1 MLTRA
6 ILFKTIKL
14 KGGSNM
20 HKRVVAII
28 LILALVCLNV
38 PTNVISLA
46 LVNNENKDDYVIVSQ
61 NNVID
66 KIDSGLIDNINQ
78 EIIVPTD
85 NTLSISLSENQVER
99 IKKANEEVIIEKD
112 ILLTA
117 DTLGTEDVDEILDNV
132 LGGSTTSEEEYPSN
146 IKMVNGDLPETVF
159 EALETVKIGILDSGV
174 SYNDELNIA
183 QHVSLIPNMPHDN
196 AGASYDISGH
206 GTSIAGV
213 IGSKIDDKGII
224 GIYPNVEIYAIQVMN
239 NDNTVPL
246 SRVVEG
252 INWAIENDIDV
263 LNMSF
268 GTSVNSEI
276 LHNAIKE
283 AYNNNMLMVAAA
295 GNTSNTTQYP
305 AKYPEVLSVGA
316 VNGDCEV
323 SSFSASDE
331 FVDIYAPGE
340 GVVTTGIF
348 NGYMAVDGTSVAAP
362 HVTAAAAVL
371 FAKDK
376 TRSNDYIMQLIK
388 STANTTNNVHVLDIE
403 NSLDCYDNFEYVPSI
418 NYEIEDEYNNY
429 STDIISEYDSDSIA
443 VGSWSKTDHKTL
455 INNNSS
461 ANSISTNNIKLMAA
475 ASSMADE
482 IYGTSYTNSSSDTT
496 FMYKFYPLH
505 AYGYTSSASSNTLV
519 SYNSNFLADTKYLY
533 RLARY
538 YLNSDSVTS
547 ANTQSN
553 IDEVTKAGANYSIL
567 QKVVFSS
574 TAIYTNPQVNYG
586 DSRGTV
592 ENVAVKGIVKMN
604 IVEGISEDTV
614 EERAFKILGL
624 AIHLAGDAYA
634 HRVRVPVSSTESGG
648 CFYTKPSDG
657 GFNKSHTVTYNQTNV
672 NKWLKEK
679 HLNDAQC
686 RCFECFKKAVASAH
700 VEFRDIKAYNDKD
713 IKNYEDLSNF
723 YTKRYSIATKHAT
736 NRLIS
741 RFVANQDFTLFV
753 FLPSDTDYKLKLNYL
768 RGYIDDTGMNWDG
781 LEQSTRDRVLA
792 LSTGSLI

>member
-1 MLTRA
+1 MNKKFL
-6 ILFKTIKL
+6 
-14 KGGSNM
+14 
-20 HKRVVAII
+20 AII
-28 LILALVCLNV
+28 LTLTLVCLNA
-38 PTNVISLA
+38 PTKSIALA
-46 LVNNENKDDYVIVSQ
+46 LDGNENNEDYVIVSQ
-61 NNVID
+61 NDVID
-66 KIDSGLIDNINQ
+66 KINGALIDNINHD
-78 EIIVPTD
+78 IITPTD
-85 NTLSISLSENQVER
+85 NTISISLSENQAKSIDKTYED
-99 IKKANEEVIIEKD
+99 VIIEKD

-117 DTLGTEDVDEILDNV
+117 DTLGTEDIDEILDNV

-146 IKMVNGDLPETVF
+146 IKMVNGDLPQTVF
-159 EALETVKIGILDSGV
+159 ENLETVKIGILDSGV

-183 QHVSLIPNMPHDN
+183 QHISLIPNMTHDN
-196 AGASYDISGH
+196 AGAFYDVSGH
-206 GTSIAGV
+206 GTNVAGV
-213 IGSKIDDKGII
+213 IGSKIDNKGII

-239 NDNTVPL
+239 TDNTIPL

-283 AYNNNMLMVAAA
+283 AYNSNMLMVAAA

-316 VNGDCEV
+316 VNGECEV

-331 FVDIYAPGE
+331 YVDIYAPGE

-348 NGYMAVDGTSVAAP
+348 NGYMAVEGTSVAAP

-371 FAKDK
+371 LGKNK
-376 TRSNDYIMQLIK
+376 TQSNDYIMQLIK
-388 STANTTNNVHVLDIE
+388 STANNTNNVNVLDIE
-403 NSLDCYDNFEYVPSI
+403 NSLNCYDDFEYIPSI
-418 NYEIEDEYNNY
+418 NHEIDDEYNNY

-443 VGSWSKTDHKTL
+443 VGCWSKADHKSL
-455 INNNSS
+455 IDNNSS
-461 ANSISTNNIKLMAA
+461 AGSISTNNIRLMAA
-475 ASSMADE
+475 ASNMADE
-482 IYGTSYTNSSSDTT
+482 IYGVKYINSSGSETY
-496 FMYKFYPLH
+496 MYKFYPLH
-505 AYGYTSSASSNTLV
+505 AYGYTSSATSNTLV

-538 YLNSDSVTS
+538 YLNSSSVS
-547 ANTQSN
+547 AAETQTN
-553 IDEVTKAGANYSIL
+553 IDGVTKAGANYSIL

-574 TAIYTNPQVNYG
+574 TAIYTNPNVNYG

-592 ENVAVKGIVKMN
+592 KNVAVKGIVKMN
-604 IVEGISEDTV
+604 IVDGISEDSI
-614 EERAFKILGL
+614 EARAFKILGL
-624 AIHLAGDAYA
+624 AIHLAGDTYA

-648 CFYTKPSDG
+648 CFYTKPADG
-657 GFNKSHTVTYNQTNV
+657 GFNKSHTITYNQTNV

-679 HLNDAQC
+679 HLNAAQC
-686 RCFECFKKAVASAH
+686 QCFECFKKAVASAH
-700 VEFRDIKAYNDKD
+700 VEFRDIKAYNDKN

-736 NRLIS
+736 NKLIS
-741 RFVANQDFTLFV
+741 RFVANEDFTLFV
-753 FLPSDTDYKLKLNYL
+753 FLPSDTDYTLKLNYL

-781 LEQSTRDRVLA
+781 LQQSTRDRVLA